1 MAVVRKLKKILKE
14 QFPLPDKVN
23 LGDDDDDGVIGV
35 VTSRRFY
42 GMDTMQR
49 QNLLHEI
56 LTTHLS
62 REEQRHVL
70 MIVAVTPEEEIA
82 NARDDD
88 N

>member
-1 MAVVRKLKKILKE
+1 
-14 QFPLPDKVN
+14 
-23 LGDDDDDGVIGV
+23 
-35 VTSRRFY
+35 
-42 GMDTMQR
+42 MDTMQR